1 MLVLDGGRAYRG
13 DQGGYNLAVS
23 NHAVLF
29 GSSYSS
35 PTFSICETDV
45 ISRRTVSG
53 AATSTCCR
61 RSARGP
67 ARRTGSTRR
76 GRVSPDADKPA
87 NEPLPDGPPAV
98 LPDRRLVSISV
109 HRPDRR
115 NKHTAGVQQHPR
127 PAGLDSVSALPYNHR
142 SSDFTSAQT
151 AAK

>member
-76 GRVSPDADKPA
+76 GRVSPDADKLQTNRCRTARRPSYPTDVWFRSACTDPTDATSIRPA
-87 NEPLPDGPPAV
+87 CNNILGLPDST
-98 LPDRRLVSISV
+98 R
-109 HRPDRR
+109 
-115 NKHTAGVQQHPR
+115 
-127 PAGLDSVSALPYNHR
+127 VSALPYNHR
-142 SSDFTSAQT
+142 SSDFTT
-151 AAK
+151 A